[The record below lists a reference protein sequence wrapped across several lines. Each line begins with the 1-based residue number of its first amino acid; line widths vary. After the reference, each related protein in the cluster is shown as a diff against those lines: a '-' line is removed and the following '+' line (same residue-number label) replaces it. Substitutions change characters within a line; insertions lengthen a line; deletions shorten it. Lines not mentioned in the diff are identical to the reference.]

1 MRCCAFPGQGSQ
13 QYGMGADLLRS
24 SRFQQ
29 MYMKAAVRI
38 LSYDPLE
45 IICDDKGDAL
55 NRTLYAQP
63 ALFLVEV
70 AIYSQVISK
79 KITPDLMLGHS
90 IGEYS
95 AIFCAGMIDFDEAL
109 WLVKKRAEIMEG
121 GNEKNPGAMAA
132 VIGGEIDLAVR
143 IVSGSGLDVYP
154 ANFNSPD
161 QLVISGRK
169 DDIDKLSNE
178 LTRSGFKFIKLK
190 VGVASHSPLM
200 EELSAE
206 FGSALGS
213 VRFVNPS
220 VKVLSL
226 TTLEFFTKSNIRSL
240 LEDQMKKPVLFYQG
254 IEKLLSADEEA
265 RFIEVGPSNVLTRLI
280 NKISGREICVP
291 ISGDRGADVIGLN

>member
-13 QYGMGADLLRS
+13 QYGMGVDLLRS
-24 SRFQQ
+24 SRFQK
-29 MYMKAAVRI
+29 MYMKAAVKI

-95 AIFCAGMIDFDEAL
+95 AVFCAGMIDFEEAL

-132 VIGGEIDLAVR
+132 VIGREIDLAVK

-226 TTLEFFTKSNIRSL
+226 TTLEFFTKSNIRSV

-254 IEKLLSADEEA
+254 IEKLLLADEEA

-291 ISGDRGADVIGLN
+291 ISGDSGADVIGLN